1 MVRRTVVMIAGLAL
15 AGAMTAPLAA
25 QAGTIRG
32 TVADSAGAPL
42 ANATV
47 AVEGTTLRAV
57 SGAGGDYEIR
67 GCRPAPAPCGSG

>member
-42 ANATV
+42 ATFATV
-47 AVEGTTLRAV
+47 TP
-57 SGAGGDYEIR
+57 AGFSIR
-67 GCRPAPAPCGSG
+67 NKTRRR